1 MMRMPMAIAI
11 CGVLCAADRAMGNE
25 ASAVERSLMAIP
37 TTEGLAA
44 WHELMASRPHPAASE
59 ANMALAIR
67 LRDEFRAMGLEADLE
82 PFYPYLPEPVSAS
95 LEIVA
100 PQRVTLPVAEGA
112 IGGDQLTAHPEIS
125 IGWNAYSG
133 SGDVTA
139 PIVYANYATRADF
152 DELAELGIDVK
163 GRIVLARYGRN
174 FRGVKA
180 RLAEEAG
187 AAGLIMY
194 SDPRDTGYM
203 RGLEWPEGGWA
214 GPLHIQRGSVLTLDY
229 PGDPL
234 TPGVFASH
242 DATRLDPKEVAMPT
256 IPVQPVGYAAAVEI
270 LGRMTGAPAPRN
282 WQGGL
287 PFVYRIEGGDDLRVR
302 LRVEQERAIRPC
314 ANVIATLPGATRP
327 EEFIVIGGHFDAWTY
342 GAGDPH
348 AGTICVMEAARAF
361 AELAASGERP
371 DRTIV
376 FALWDAEEHGI
387 IGSTEWVERHAR
399 KLGTN
404 AVAYLNLDMSAM
416 GPQFG
421 ASASPGLR
429 SLIAEAARVVPQARS
444 ENGQSVHEAWLA
456 RGEDGIFKGSPRM
469 GDLGGGS
476 DHVAFWCNLGIE
488 SAGFGGGGSDGV
500 SYHGAADHLAWYR
513 AVVGDDYEPALMI
526 TRMVT
531 VVASRLADVE
541 ADAIDEARA
550 YTEAR
555 RTLRGVSDAW
565 IAAGRAAS
573 DPFGGVAAP
582 LAGIDAALARA
593 ADRAASAGG
602 PLAWRID
609 DLDSRGPGR
618 AFYRNML
625 AAPDPDD
632 GYGVWTWPGL
642 RHALRGDLDEAETAA
657 LIESIERR
665 INAAHR

>member
-1 MMRMPMAIAI
+1 MTMRQGLA
-11 CGVLCAADRAMGNE
+11 
-25 ASAVERSLMAIP
+25 LMALGATLSAARGGEATARERALMDVP
-37 TTEGLAA
+37 TPARLAA
-44 WHELMASRPHPAASE
+44 WHELMASRPHPAAS
-59 ANMALAIR
+59 AVNMALAAA
-67 LRDEFRAMGLEADLE
+67 LRDEFRAMGLEAELE
-82 PFYPYLPEPVSAS
+82 PFYPYLPEPIEAS
-95 LEIVA
+95 LEIVS
-100 PQRVTLPVAEGA
+100 PERVVLPVAEGV
-112 IGGDQLTAHPEIS
+112 IGGDELTAHPEVS

-139 PIVYANYATRADF
+139 EVVYANYATKADF
-152 DELAELGIDVK
+152 DELAELGIEVAGK
-163 GRIVLARYGRN
+163 IVLARYGRN

-214 GPLHIQRGSVLTLDY
+214 GPLHIQRGSVLWLDY

-234 TPGVFASH
+234 TPGAFASR
-242 DATRLDPKEVAMPT
+242 DAVRLDAADVALPT

-270 LGRMTGAPAPRN
+270 LGRMAGAPAPRS

-287 PFVYRIEGGDDLRVR
+287 PFVYRIEGGEQLRVR
-302 LRVEQERAIRPC
+302 LRVQQERAVRPC
-314 ANVIATLPGATRP
+314 ANVIATLQGAKRP
-327 EEFIVIGGHFDAWTY
+327 DEFVVIGGHFDAWTY

-361 AELAASGERP
+361 AERAAAGERP
-371 DRTIV
+371 DRSII

-387 IGSTEWVERHAR
+387 IGSTEWVERHAER
-399 KLGTN
+399 LGAK

-429 SLIAEAARVVPQARS
+429 SVIVEASKVVPQARG
-444 ENGQSVHEAWLA
+444 EAAQSVHDAWLA
-456 RGEDGIFKGSPRM
+456 RGEDGLFAGSPRL
-469 GDLGGGS
+469 GELGGGS

-488 SAGFGGGGSDGV
+488 SAGFGGGGSEGV

-513 AVVGDDYEPALMI
+513 AVVGEDYEPALMI
-526 TRMVT
+526 TRMVL
-531 VVASRLADVE
+531 VVASRLADAEV
-541 ADAIDEARA
+541 DAIDEVRA
-550 YTEAR
+550 YAEAR
-555 RTLRGVSDAW
+555 RTLRGVSEAW
-565 IAAGRAAS
+565 VAAGRAAP

-593 ADRAASAGG
+593 GERAARAGG
-602 PLAWRID
+602 PLAWRIA

-642 RHALRGDLDEAETAA
+642 RHALRGDLEEAEVSA
-657 LIESIERR
+657 LIESIEQR